1 MEEVVTEEDQ
11 GLLEAETSAYPAAWA
26 PEKERDLLDK
36 WNVDS
41 WEQASEGIFWAS
53 LVRDV
58 RAYEVGELIFVFEGS
73 AIEPDMEQAADH
85 AVREV
90 MCTLGPDDESITS
103 VAIMDTA
110 EGRLFEWVTRSVLT
124 S

>member
-1 MEEVVTEEDQ
+1 MPNPVQE
-11 GLLEAETSAYPAAWA
+11 
-26 PEKERDLLDK
+26 
-36 WNVDS
+36 
-41 WEQASEGIFWAS
+41 AS

-85 AVREV
+85 TVQEV
-90 MCTLGPDDESITS
+90 MYTLGPDDESITS
-103 VAIMDTA
+103 VAIMDTF

-124 S
+124 N